1 MKLLLAV
8 LLRAGI
14 PLVIMTAI
22 GVALFVQGKTE
33 DGRATLAVGVI
44 AAAVSGASTVYQI
57 ETWSLRKQTLVHFA
71 IMTVT
76 VLPALLLS
84 GWFALDSVWGY
95 VGVIATFLGAG
106 VLLWAFFFV
115 LFTKVLARRRTRR
128 PSL

>member
-1 MKLLLAV
+1 MKILPAV

-22 GVALFVQGKTE
+22 GVALLVQGKTA

-44 AAAVSGASTVYQI
+44 AAAVSGASVIYGI
-57 ETWSLRKQTLVHFA
+57 DAWGMRKQTLVHFA

-84 GWFALDSVWGY
+84 GWFTLDSVWGY
-95 VGVIATFLGAG
+95 VGVVATFLGVG
-106 VLLWAFFFV
+106 ILLWAFFFV
-115 LFTKVLARRRTRR
+115 LFTKVLARRTTPRSS
-128 PSL
+128 P